1 MADQDL
7 AQISAMRGALS
18 GRGKPG
24 YGVGNLWAAA
34 LGLGR
39 GMVSAIRRRASERIF
54 FTNQKPEYAGY
65 EIGDWTYG
73 SPKVL
78 SFLNGGTLKMGRF
91 CSISVGVTILL
102 GGEHRYDWVT
112 TYPFKVVCREA
123 RSFPIHLRSKGPVVV
138 GNDVWIGHGATLLS
152 GVTIGDGAV
161 IGAGSVVTK
170 SVPAYSIVAGNPARV
185 AKYRF
190 SEEQI
195 EALLDI
201 RWWDWPIEKIREAW
215 PLLLSSDIDAFI
227 RAYGKPSAAL
237 ARESAIGVG
246 SELSGKT

>member
-7 AQISAMRGALS
+7 AQTSAMRGALS
-18 GRGKPG
+18 GTGKPG

-39 GMVSAIRRRASERIF
+39 GVASVIRRRASERIF

-78 SFLNGGTLKMGRF
+78 SFLNGGTLKIGRF
-91 CSISVGVTILL
+91 CSISTGVTILL

-112 TYPFKVVCREA
+112 TYPFKVVCHEA
-123 RSFPIHLRSKGPVVV
+123 RAFPIHLRSKGPVVI
-138 GNDVWIGHGATLLS
+138 GNDVWIGYGATILS
-152 GVTIGDGAV
+152 GVAIGDGAV
-161 IGAGSVVTK
+161 IAAGSVVAK
-170 SVPAYSIVAGNPARV
+170 SVPPYSIVAGNPARV

-201 RWWDWPIEKIREAW
+201 RWWDWPFERICEAW
-215 PLLLSSDIDAFI
+215 PLLLNNDIDAFI
-227 RAYGKPSAAL
+227 RAYGRPPT
-237 ARESAIGVG
+237 ARACETSIGIRR
-246 SELSGKT
+246 